1 MNVYQL
7 RKPTNAYDVIN
18 LDIMEMSKQ
27 IVKNSNKPMS
37 DNIIQIVMNDIPK
50 GKATLSE
57 LSPNGFECKHEPRA
71 KKQNYDVNLYGSFLV
86 LNESAYECLNTSLS
100 EFGEFIDLKTN
111 GDNLYLFNPLIFA
124 QEDLSLTE
132 RAYLDGFEDGLK
144 SLAFDDED
152 ISNKLIF
159 KSKMQSGLSLYCTDD
174 FKKLV
179 NDNSLT
185 GLVFNTD
192 LLTCF

>member
-1 MNVYQL
+1 M
-7 RKPTNAYDVIN
+7 
-18 LDIMEMSKQ
+18 
-27 IVKNSNKPMS
+27 
-37 DNIIQIVMNDIPK
+37 
-50 GKATLSE
+50 
-57 LSPNGFECKHEPRA
+57 
-71 KKQNYDVNLYGSFLV
+71 
-86 LNESAYECLNTSLS
+86 
-100 EFGEFIDLKTN
+100 
-111 GDNLYLFNPLIFA
+111 FNPLIFA

-144 SLAFDDED
+144 SLVFDDED

-179 NDNSLT
+179 NDNNLT

-192 LLTCF
+192 LLTYF

>member
-86 LNESAYECLNTSLS
+86 LNEPAYECLNASLS
-100 EFGEFIDLKTN
+100 ESGEFIDLKTK

-144 SLAFDDED
+144 SLVFDDED
-152 ISNKLIF
+152 INNKLIF

-179 NDNSLT
+179 NDNNLT

-192 LLTCF
+192 LLTYF

>member
-37 DNIIQIVMNDIPK
+37 DNIIQIAMNDVPK
-50 GKATLSE
+50 GKITLTE

-86 LNESAYECLNTSLS
+86 LNEPAYECLSASLS
-100 EFGEFIDLKTN
+100 ELGEFIDLKIN

-124 QEDLSLTE
+124 QEDLKLTE

-144 SLAFDDED
+144 SLVFDDED

-179 NDNSLT
+179 NDNNLT

-192 LLTCF
+192 LLTYF

>member
-37 DNIIQIVMNDIPK
+37 DNIIQIVMNDVPK

-86 LNESAYECLNTSLS
+86 LNESAYNCLSNSLS
-100 EFGEFIDLKTN
+100 EFGEFVDLKTN
-111 GDNLYLFNPLIFA
+111 DDKLYLFNPLMFA

-144 SLAFDDED
+144 SLVFDDED
-152 ISNKLIF
+152 ISKKLIF

-174 FKKLV
+174 FKRLV
-179 NDNSLT
+179 NDNNLT

-192 LLTCF
+192 LLTYF